1 MLGELIRGKAGVGA
15 VLGEFFALAGAPTG
29 CTVLPAPSTPPVVGV
44 LHDMKPPRGVPPACR
59 TLMSCNSPNR
69 VAVRP
74 GLEVV

>member
-1 MLGELIRGKAGVGA
+1 MTAHISNEPTTTRLHHYAGRY
-15 VLGEFFALAGAPTG
+15 
-29 CTVLPAPSTPPVVGV
+29 SPVVGV